1 MVGRTGF
8 KEEQSAQL
16 LHPTLCT
23 NLLRISRN
31 TSSIMGENLDALA
44 FGFQVSL
51 PAVDLSMT
59 DGSAR
64 SQWVCAV
71 WQVHFQGLPT
81 GEVGMLGY
89 AR

>member
-1 MVGRTGF
+1 
-8 KEEQSAQL
+8 
-16 LHPTLCT
+16 
-23 NLLRISRN
+23 
-31 TSSIMGENLDALA
+31 MGENLDAPA
-44 FGFQVSL
+44 FEFQASL

-81 GEVGMLGY
+81 GEVGMLGC
-89 AR
+89 